1 MLFQK
6 NSQKNSQNNENSP
19 PPPPQKELV
28 MIVSHHFSGVGS
40 PEQSMLS
47 AWSIIRQ
54 GTPIKSS
61 LKATGI
67 LFGDIFFPYFCLQGW
82 WVQSPCG
89 CCTISANPQQWPG
102 RLPSIMAPSLA
113 ATDSPNRDF
122 CSSGREKY
130 GFCTVQ
136 EVPKGSINL

>member
-1 MLFQK
+1 
-6 NSQKNSQNNENSP
+6 
-19 PPPPQKELV
+19 

-40 PEQSMLS
+40 HEQSMLW

-89 CCTISANPQQWPG
+89 CCTINANPQQWPG

-113 ATDSPNRDF
+113 ATDSPNRNF
-122 CSSGREKY
+122 LQFSTTKIWFLHSTR
-130 GFCTVQ
+130 
-136 EVPKGSINL
+136 GSER